1 MKVQERLLLKKR
13 AVEAELDRLIPDED
27 SLLIQAI
34 RYAVLSG
41 GKRFRPL
48 LALCSGESF
57 GLNQEVILPFACAVE
72 LIHNYSLIHDDLPIM
87 DDDDFRRGK
96 PSCHKAFGEDVAL
109 LAGDALLTLA
119 FEIIASAPVG
129 KQYFTRKERFMKE
142 MAQSAGINGMVG
154 GQLLD
159 ITLLPEKLSE
169 KHLLDLLERKTGALI
184 MIAVK
189 VGPILAEA
197 SSPVL
202 NFMIDYGRNIGMA
215 FQIRDDI
222 LDLPETSSPSYPKGP
237 NAASYFGLEEAKTRL
252 ENHVR
257 LAIEALDQASLKSEE
272 LRFLASKLLEI
283 EKSL

>member
-1 MKVQERLLLKKR
+1 MNVEERLLLKKE
-13 AVEAELDRLIPDED
+13 AVEAELNRILPEGD
-27 SLLIQAI
+27 SLLCEAI

-57 GLNQEVILPFACAVE
+57 DLSQEVILPFACAVE
-72 LIHNYSLIHDDLPIM
+72 LIHNYSLIHDDLPMM

-96 PSCHKAFGEDVAL
+96 PSCHRAFREDVAL

-129 KQYFTRKERFMKE
+129 EQHFAGKERFMKE
-142 MAQSAGINGMVG
+142 IAQNAGINGMVG

-159 ITLLPEKLSE
+159 ITLMPDSLTEEL
-169 KHLLDLLERKTGALI
+169 LLDLMERKTGALI
-184 MIAVK
+184 LTSVK

-197 SSPVL
+197 GSSEL
-202 NFMIDYGRNIGMA
+202 NRIVDYGRNLGMA

-222 LDLPETSSPSYPKGP
+222 LDFPETSPPSSPGRP
-237 NAASYFGLEEAKTRL
+237 NAAFFFGLDEAKARL
-252 ENHVR
+252 KTHVR
-257 LAIEALDQASLKSEE
+257 LSIEALDQSSLESEE
-272 LRFLASKLLEI
+272 LRFLALQLLEI
-283 EKSL
+283 EK

>member
-1 MKVQERLLLKKR
+1 MNVEERLLLKKE
-13 AVEAELDRLIPDED
+13 AVEAELNRLLPDGD
-27 SLLIQAI
+27 SLLIEAI

-57 GLNQEVILPFACAVE
+57 GLSQEVILPFACAVE
-72 LIHNYSLIHDDLPIM
+72 LIHNYSLIHDDLPMM

-96 PSCHKAFGEDVAL
+96 PSCHRAFREDVAL

-129 KQYFTRKERFMKE
+129 EEHLSRKERFMKE
-142 MAQSAGINGMVG
+142 IAQNAGINGMVG

-159 ITLLPEKLSE
+159 ITLMPDNLSE
-169 KHLLDLLERKTGALI
+169 ECLLDLMERKTGALI
-184 MIAVK
+184 MTSVK

-197 SSPVL
+197 SSSELGLIV
-202 NFMIDYGRNIGMA
+202 DYGRNLGMA

-222 LDLPETSSPSYPKGP
+222 LDFPETSTPSSPVRP
-237 NAASYFGLEEAKTRL
+237 NAASFFGLDEAKARL

-257 LAIEALDQASLKSEE
+257 LAIEALDQASLASEE
-272 LRFLASKLLEI
+272 LRFLASQLLEI
-283 EKSL
+283 ER

>member
-1 MKVQERLLLKKR
+1 MSVEERLLLKKE
-13 AVEAELDRLIPDED
+13 AVEEELYRLLPDGD
-27 SLLIQAI
+27 SLLLKAM

-57 GLNQEVILPFACAVE
+57 GLSMEIILPFACAVE
-72 LIHNYSLIHDDLPIM
+72 LIHNYSLIHDDLPMM

-96 PSCHKAFGEDVAL
+96 PTCHRAFREDVAL

-129 KQYFTRKERFMKE
+129 KEHFSRKERLMKE
-142 MAQSAGINGMVG
+142 IAHNAGIRGMLG

-159 ITLLPEKLSE
+159 ITLMPDSLSE
-169 KHLLDLLERKTGALI
+169 ELLLDLMERKTGALI
-184 MIAVK
+184 TTSVK

-197 SSPVL
+197 SSSELSHVD
-202 NFMIDYGRNIGMA
+202 DYGRNLGMA

-222 LDLPETSSPSYPKGP
+222 LDFPESSLPSSPVRP
-237 NAASYFGLEEAKTRL
+237 NAASFFGLDEAKAKLR
-252 ENHVR
+252 NHVR
-257 LAIEALDQASLKSEE
+257 LAIEALDRASLASEE
-272 LRFLASKLLEI
+272 LRFLASQLLEI
-283 EKSL
+283 ER

>member
-1 MKVQERLLLKKR
+1 MNVEERLLLKKE
-13 AVEAELDRLIPDED
+13 AVEAELNRLLPDGD
-27 SLLIQAI
+27 SLLIEAI

-57 GLNQEVILPFACAVE
+57 GLSQEVILPFACAVE
-72 LIHNYSLIHDDLPIM
+72 LIHNYSLIHDDLPMM

-96 PSCHKAFGEDVAL
+96 PSCHRAFREDIAL

-129 KQYFTRKERFMKE
+129 EEHFARKEHFMKE
-142 MAQSAGINGMVG
+142 IAQNAGINGMVG

-159 ITLLPEKLSE
+159 ITLMPDSLSE
-169 KHLLDLLERKTGALI
+169 ESLLDLMERKTGALI
-184 MIAVK
+184 MTSVK

-197 SSPVL
+197 CSSELSLIVE
-202 NFMIDYGRNIGMA
+202 YGRNLGMA

-222 LDLPETSSPSYPKGP
+222 LDFPETSPPSSPVRP
-237 NAASYFGLEEAKTRL
+237 NAAFFFGLDEAKARL
-252 ENHVR
+252 KNHVR
-257 LAIEALDQASLKSEE
+257 LAIDALDQASLASEE
-272 LRFLASKLLEI
+272 LRFLALQLLEI
-283 EKSL
+283 ER

>member
-1 MKVQERLLLKKR
+1 MKVQERLLLEKK
-13 AVEAELDRLIPDED
+13 AVEAELDRLLPDGN

-48 LALCSGESF
+48 LALSSGESF
-57 GLNQEVILPFACAVE
+57 GLSQKIILPFACAVE

-129 KQYFTRKERFMKE
+129 RQYFTRKERFMKE

-159 ITLLPEKLSE
+159 ITLLADKLSE
-169 KHLLDLLERKTGALI
+169 KQLLDLMERKTGALI

-197 SSPVL
+197 SSSVL
-202 NFMIDYGRNIGMA
+202 NFMLDYGRNIGMA

-222 LDLPETSSPSYPKGP
+222 LDLPETSSSSSPKGP
-237 NAASYFGLEEAKTRL
+237 NAASYFGLKEAKARL

-272 LRFLASKLLEI
+272 LRFLASKLMEI